1 MSELLANGSKV
12 QPITSSYHT
21 RPRVKNF
28 SCLLLKALIPT
39 CKMNGLFSKK
49 GLDAS
54 LLHVYACIAVPV
66 VEISSTAQA
75 TRTCSL

>member
-1 MSELLANGSKV
+1 MSPGPGPGPEARCVLH
-12 QPITSSYHT
+12 Y
-21 RPRVKNF
+21 R
-28 SCLLLKALIPT
+28 
-39 CKMNGLFSKK
+39 KK